1 MLIRKNWITKK
12 LDEIYTEYEN
22 QAKSFDTR
30 INALS
35 KLYKDPKFGVSDS
48 SSKDKKGGKGKSDAE
63 KSAEKAAKEAAEAR
77 KDSYSDDMDNFKY
90 IAERNEWSIDQQVAG
105 YKRLAQRHKQYLLED
120 KDAMKQ
126 WSRDV
131 QKLNDSR
138 YEEDVSNLEK
148 TTEQMRQADK
158 KEIEMVKASI
168 DFYSKEQSKS
178 YLSGKQRAEAQKQV
192 FDLTEKYGEL
202 RYQNSVNWIEK
213 ENSKMEMAGKSKTE
227 IAKMELDAY
236 KRMAEDKK
244 RTTEQNFELESK
256 VYESKKKWMRKVSQ
270 ISKRN

>member
-90 IAERNEWSIDQQVAG
+90 IAERNEWSIDQQIAG
-105 YKRLAQRHKQYLLED
+105 YKRLGQRHKQFLTED
-120 KDAMKQ
+120 KDALKQ
-126 WSRDV
+126 WGRDI

-138 YEEDVSNLEK
+138 YEEDVANLERK
-148 TTEQMRQADK
+148 TNACGRPT
-158 KEIEMVKASI
+158 
-168 DFYSKEQSKS
+168 SK
-178 YLSGKQRAEAQKQV
+178 
-192 FDLTEKYGEL
+192 
-202 RYQNSVNWIEK
+202 
-213 ENSKMEMAGKSKTE
+213 KSK
-227 IAKMELDAY
+227 
-236 KRMAEDKK
+236 
-244 RTTEQNFELESK
+244 
-256 VYESKKKWMRKVSQ
+256 
-270 ISKRN
+270 